1 MNLNDSLSESRLI
14 SMINYIQPIPT
25 IGVTNSHW
33 PSSQPVWPDW
43 AIFWTLGTFLKPL
56 ATINLPQSSP
66 FLSIYCKVV
75 KIIHFSSETILGN
88 FYRHLAIFIWS
99 HWSQPTCAIYSFLT
113 TAVCNHAQV
122 RYYPVASNLDD
133 RLNFCLLTKYII
145 WGG

>member
-43 AIFWTLGTFLKPL
+43 AIFWTLGNFLKPL
-56 ATINLPQSSP
+56 ATINLPQSPP
-66 FLSIYCKVV
+66 FLGNFCKGV

-99 HWSQPTCAIYSFLT
+99 HWSSHFKHTERRDVPTLVRSCRSNGTIY
-113 TAVCNHAQV
+113 
-122 RYYPVASNLDD
+122 YKLDYFSPKRPKVED
-133 RLNFCLLTKYII
+133 TRIN
-145 WGG
+145 